1 MDRKELYK
9 IIKDNDLAE
18 EIKKKYGDNY
28 TRVSSKNLNEFI
40 TVGWV
45 KSLNECTCEGA
56 CNCASEVKENALIK
70 LLSILAAK
78 GIIIPEEAEMVA
90 KLL

>member
-40 TVGWV
+40 IEWA
-45 KSLNECTCEGA
+45 KSVNACAEA